1 GTHLTTTVLLQH
13 EHGGGLPGEAKTLVC
28 WQAKTTYIDSNLGS
42 SSKKWANSLF
52 LNDIKSDLLK
62 SINIEWTKTTPIP
75 LSDEDAS
82 FRWCHGRLLERDT
95 SSMTLGDFY
104 AYHSTPTNAPIY
116 LMNVPTMFKHFLK
129 TARTQPFICLEM
141 YLGLISE
148 VISNGSGNMDTRKR
162 GRTEST
168 RTEPLGNAS
177 KQLRPTVPGDVVP
190 ESQFSRSRRSEL
202 TVQQQSE
209 ITFKR
214 INCITAVSTGQ
225 CTLVDSGE
233 IFRGFIL
240 DKPFASGRMKH
251 AYHLQLANN
260 EQYVAKRFYKLNE
273 SDCEDDVSV
282 QNNRL
287 EVEGE
292 IFRLG
297 LGKWFLDAFYRFV
310 KTYKDSV
317 AVDMNIE
324 VADAF
329 LAQEIDRP
337 SNASGG
343 AMITEEDDGVTW
355 LVERRRPATVIKFSG
370 TLIHR
375 SARRDLRSVTIG
387 AFAHFVF
394 GYSKQELVFADLQ
407 GTPCQL
413 KTRDGFGKD
422 GLVLFDL
429 MTHTLDSDSG
439 VGDFGI
445 EGIKTF
451 VKDHECNEICRGL
464 ALHESYPLVIDLQDN
479 AGDGNEKE
487 GSDEEEFDAPE
498 ELLQVHG

>member
-1 GTHLTTTVLLQH
+1 
-13 EHGGGLPGEAKTLVC
+13 
-28 WQAKTTYIDSNLGS
+28 
-42 SSKKWANSLF
+42 
-52 LNDIKSDLLK
+52 
-62 SINIEWTKTTPIP
+62 
-75 LSDEDAS
+75 
-82 FRWCHGRLLERDT
+82 
-95 SSMTLGDFY
+95 MTLGEFY
-104 AYHSTPTNAPIY
+104 AYHSTPTNASIY
-116 LMNVPTMFKHFLK
+116 LVNVPTMFKHFLK

-148 VISNGSGNMDTRKR
+148 NIQDRENFPSDTVENSGNSRRSRSASVSNGSGNVDTGKR

-177 KQLRPTVPGDVVP
+177 KQLRPMVTEP
-190 ESQFSRSRRSEL
+190 QFSRSRRSEL
-202 TVQQQSE
+202 TVQKQSE

-273 SDCEDDVSV
+273 SDSEDDVSV
-282 QNNRL
+282 QNNRV

-292 IFRLG
+292 MFRLG

-329 LAQEIDRP
+329 LAQEIDQP
-337 SNASGG
+337 LNASGG
-343 AMITEEDDGVTW
+343 AMITEEDEGVTW

-429 MTHTLDSDSG
+429 MTHTLDGSTS
-439 VGDFGI
+439 
-445 EGIKTF
+445 
-451 VKDHECNEICRGL
+451 
-464 ALHESYPLVIDLQDN
+464 SSLVR
-479 AGDGNEKE
+479 AYR
-487 GSDEEEFDAPE
+487 
-498 ELLQVHG
+498 